1 MEIIDDDNL
10 SLLEKNILNSYLHI
24 NIGKYLSLIDNINLI
39 LCSKKLFNN
48 KINRYC
54 CKYLIDYLSKRII
67 YRFIIKIYYFKKIIT
82 EYDCDMY
89 LQSNTL
95 TRRYLALYY
104 FKFYGIKYVNDWY
117 NLNPGRKGVIVDKY
131 KTKITDKPN
140 SFDLYNLIKRIPVE
154 DTLFIGW

>member
-1 MEIIDDDNL
+1 MNDNDNL
-10 SLLEKNILNSYLHI
+10 SLLEKNILSNYLYI
-24 NIGKYLSLIDNINLI
+24 NIGKYLSLNDNINLI
-39 LCSKKLFNN
+39 YSSKKIFNN

-54 CKYLIDYLSKRII
+54 CKYLIDYLSKKII
-67 YRFIIKIYYFKKIIT
+67 LRFIIKIYYFKKIIT
-82 EYDCDMY
+82 EDDCNMY

-95 TRRYLALYY
+95 TKRYLALYY

-117 NLNPGRKGVIVDKY
+117 NFNPCRKRDINEQY

-154 DTLFIGW
+154 DTLYIGW